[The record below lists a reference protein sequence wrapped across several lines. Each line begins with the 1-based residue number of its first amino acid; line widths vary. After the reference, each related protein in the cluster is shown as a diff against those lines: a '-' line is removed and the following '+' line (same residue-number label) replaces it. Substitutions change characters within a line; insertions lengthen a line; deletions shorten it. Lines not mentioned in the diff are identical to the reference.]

1 MNKHMIGPMNQNKA
15 REGETTSEQVIYTMK
30 VLALQVC
37 TCLRPSIRASAPQGE
52 EQTITGL

>member
-15 REGETTSEQVIYTMK
+15 REGETTSEQVAYTMK
-30 VLALQVC
+30 ALALQVC

-52 EQTITGL
+52 E